1 MGRYWENS
9 WEDKTGIQGMEGGHR
24 VGPKQDLVL
33 IDTNIFVIEL
43 RYKRD
48 TNFEV
53 NRVFLEQIGDKGN
66 CFNARRILERA

>member
-1 MGRYWENS
+1 
-9 WEDKTGIQGMEGGHR
+9 

-53 NRVFLEQIGDKGN
+53 NRVFLAQIGDKGN
-66 CFNARRILERA
+66 GFARIAVGSQKVDRSIIAP